1 MAERKSIN
9 VEVGQRIKASR
20 EKRGLTQEQLSELLA
35 LTPHFLSSV
44 ERGVTGISLEKLRQ
58 LCLVLNVS
66 SDFLLF
72 GTVEGKYSRF
82 CHLSGQEMEILDRIM
97 NDCLHLLAASKET
110 HK

>member
-9 VEVGQRIKASR
+9 IEVGQRIKTAR
-20 EKRGLTQEQLSELLA
+20 EKRGLTQEQLSELLE

-58 LCLVLNVS
+58 LCRVLNVS

-72 GTVEGKYSRF
+72 GTEEGESARLS
-82 CHLSGQEMEILDRIM
+82 HLSGPQLEILDRIM
-97 NDCLHLLAASKET
+97 NDCLHLAAVSKEA